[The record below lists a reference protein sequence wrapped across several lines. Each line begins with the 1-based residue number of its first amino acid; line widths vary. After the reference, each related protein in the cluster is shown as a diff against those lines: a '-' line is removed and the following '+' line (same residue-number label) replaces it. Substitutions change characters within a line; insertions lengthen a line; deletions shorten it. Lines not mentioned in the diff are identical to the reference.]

1 MTYSDFVAQALELPD
16 TSEGPSWGTTGVK
29 RKKRF
34 MFRIKEDGETVAVRL
49 DWDTRDRLLKERPDI
64 CHLTP
69 HYENYPALLAQ
80 LEPMDPALARELIL
94 ASWEYAPSK
103 DQRP

>member
-1 MTYSDFVAQALELPD
+1 MTYDAFVSLALELPD

-49 DWDTRDRLLKERPDI
+49 DWDTRDRLLKERPDV
-64 CHLTP
+64 CFLTP
-69 HYENYPALLAQ
+69 HYENYPALLAR
-80 LEPMDPALARELIL
+80 LEPLDEALAREIVQ
-94 ASWEYAPSK
+94 ASWEFAPSK
-103 DQRP
+103 DPR